1 MEAASPV
8 TSYLK
13 DVRGIALMEFALI
26 LPLFLILS
34 LGVIELAH
42 FLQFREKLES
52 SANQMLDIV
61 NQNTNVTGESL
72 DNLYRAFPLMMR
84 PYDMDDPPR
93 ILVTQIERP
102 PFDPECKPVVSWQY
116 PLVGGSNIAPNIGG
130 FANTGDITMA
140 PGDHLIAIEVFA
152 PYVPLIN
159 NGFTRNLFSGNR
171 STYIVHYQ
179 HTRYGAFRIS
189 PNTGQ
194 VVTAPCVR

>member
-1 MEAASPV
+1 MAAASPG

-34 LGVIELAH
+34 LGVIELAR

-52 SANQMLDIV
+52 SASQMLDIV
-61 NQNTNVTGESL
+61 NQNTNVTSESL
-72 DNLYRAFPLMMR
+72 DNLYGAFPVMMR
-84 PYDMDDPPR
+84 PYNMEDPPR

-116 PLVGGSNIAPNIGG
+116 PVGDSNIAPTIPGV
-130 FANTGDITMA
+130 ADTGDITMA

-152 PYVPLIN
+152 PYVPLVN
-159 NGFTRNLFSGNR
+159 NGFTRELFSGTR

-189 PNTGQ
+189 PNSGQ
-194 VVTAPCVR
+194 VVTPPCIK